1 MPRANAVALV
11 VALAAALGDVAS
23 CARPVGFRGSSRD
36 VGLLS
41 ARERDDQ
48 QLHLDGAM
56 RHHHLDALTRNAD
69 LVTDLPGYG
78 APPTTQYSGFLDA
91 SASTPGTRL
100 HYWFAAKETTRGDD
114 ADGRNAWLEAPTA
127 VWFNGGP
134 GSSSLLGFLQEQGP
148 LLINATGGLME
159 NPFSWTKYVNLLAL
173 ESPAGVGWSYCEEM
187 STGGD
192 CANDDIS
199 TASDATAALLDF
211 FRKFPELRKNKL
223 YLTGESYAG
232 VYVPTLA
239 QQIVDHNSDAT
250 SEDEKIPLVGIATGD
265 PCTDNKSQENSMSML
280 WYGHKYGFVPE
291 KEFSLLWHHCGH
303 RYMSPFTRGEW
314 TKTRASSTNL
324 LKIFADEAK
333 GSSTECLLAHRK
345 FLWQTSNG
353 FSQDWRFSWLN
364 DLTLFGPA
372 AMAEGGEFVP
382 GTLDYMMTQWMMR
395 DDVRKALHVESS
407 PASSWPG
414 PTEGWSY
421 SKNWAACN
429 EDASSSTPSMID
441 FYRKLAPKLERT
453 IVFNGD
459 TDPCVSYE
467 GTREAIIKIGFDELE
482 GGSQRPYFYNASG
495 VSVDVITSKPLLYG
509 PNLAVIDAGPQFAG
523 HVTDYDNNLSFVTVH
538 GSGHMVPQ
546 FRPQVGLLLIKKL
559 VTSES
564 FAPPLPRNDALA
576 SMNEEDF
583 EKSMEHW
590 VIEAQATKYIDA

>member
-1 MPRANAVALV
+1 MLRASAVALV
-11 VALAAALGDVAS
+11 VALAASLGDVAS
-23 CARPVGFRGSSRD
+23 CARPVAFVGRDGSSRG

-41 ARERDDQ
+41 VRKKD
-48 QLHLDGAM
+48 
-56 RHHHLDALTRNAD
+56 HHLDDVQRHQQLDADASTRNAD
-69 LVTDLPGYG
+69 LVTDLPEYG

-100 HYWFAAKETTRGDD
+100 HYWFAAKETRGDD
-114 ADGRNAWLEAPTA
+114 GRNSWLEAPTA

-187 STGGD
+187 LAGGD

-211 FRKFPELRKNKL
+211 FRKFPELRKNQL

-239 QQIVDHNSDAT
+239 QQIVDHNSDAE
-250 SEDEKIPLVGIATGD
+250 EDEKIPLVGIATGD

-291 KEFSLLWHHCGH
+291 NEYKLLWHHCGH
-303 RYMSPFTRGEW
+303 RYMSPLTRREW
-314 TKTRASSTNL
+314 TKTQASSTNL

-333 GSSTECLLAHRK
+333 GSSKECLLAHRK

-353 FSQDWRFSWLN
+353 FAQDWRFSWLN

-407 PASSWPG
+407 PASAWPG

-495 VSVDVITSKPLLYG
+495 VDVGVLQSKPLLYG

-523 HVTDYDNNLSFVTVH
+523 HVTDYVNNLSFVTVH

-546 FRPQVGLLLIKKL
+546 FRPQVGLLIIKKL

-564 FAPPLPRNDALA
+564 FAPPLPRNDALE
-576 SMNEEDF
+576 SMKEEDF